1 MGHHQLDSLDEAIL
15 KLIAD
20 NARIPFLEVARS
32 CGVSGAAIHQRI
44 QKLYNLGILKGSEFV
59 IDPESVGYETCAYMG
74 LYLKHPE
81 EFEAVFE
88 GLKQIPE
95 VVECHYT
102 TGQYDMFIKVYAKNN
117 HHLLSII
124 HDKLQPLGLSRSE
137 TIISFHEAFR
147 RQMPIPSVAS
157 DGE

>member
-1 MGHHQLDSLDEAIL
+1 
-15 KLIAD
+15 
-20 NARIPFLEVARS
+20 
-32 CGVSGAAIHQRI
+32 
-44 QKLYNLGILKGSEFV
+44 
-59 IDPESVGYETCAYMG
+59 MG

-81 EFEAVFE
+81 EFETVFE

-117 HHLLSII
+117 HHLLDII

-137 TIISFHEAFR
+137 TIISFREVFR
-147 RQMPIPSVAS
+147 RQMPVPDMS
-157 DGE
+157 DEDNL